1 MTYGVLPEG
10 FNRKPLSVI
19 LAEIEADMVTE
30 FGSQVI
36 QTSQSPFGQVN
47 GVMAELVDRLWKF
60 AQDTYQSY
68 DVNQSEGMRLEQL
81 ARLRLLRRAAGET
94 DAELRRAT
102 TNEGRAQVDVPDIER
117 ALLGIEGVTYAK
129 VFLNSDVDMDANLL
143 PPSSICAAVLGG
155 DENEIAAA
163 LRRFVVPGIS
173 TYGNTPVSTV
183 ADGRCRSLTILRPI
197 LVPVKL
203 TIQIR
208 TQRDNNGCP
217 PPSTTAVRDG
227 FLLDMTSVDSTKRL
241 INGDDLDYFRIR
253 SAVEARFPN
262 VEVIGFTGERDGIL
276 GPTNSP
282 VEIAFIEMATLA
294 TEDVLVNAV

>member
-1 MTYGVLPEG
+1 MAGYGVIPEG
-10 FNRKPLSVI
+10 FNRKPLGTI

-30 FGSQVI
+30 FGPQVV
-36 QTSQSPFGQVN
+36 QTSQSPFGQLN
-47 GVMAELVDRLWKF
+47 GVMAELIDRLWGV

-68 DVNQSEGMRLEQL
+68 DVNQAEKMRLEQL

-117 ALLGIEGVTYAK
+117 ALLGVEGVTYAK
-129 VFLNSDVDMDANLL
+129 VFLNSDVGMDANLL
-143 PPSSICAAVLGG
+143 PSSSICAAVLGG
-155 DENEIAAA
+155 DENELAAA

-173 TYGNTPVSTV
+173 TYGNTPVSTLD
-183 ADGRCRSLTILRPI
+183 DGRCRSLTILRPI

-217 PPSTTAVRDG
+217 PPSTVAVRDS
-227 FLLDMTSVDSTKRL
+227 FLLDMNVDGPKRL
-241 INGDDLDYFRIR
+241 INGDDLDYFRVR
-253 SAVEARFPN
+253 SAIEAQFPN
-262 VEVIGFTGERDGIL
+262 VEVLSFIGERDGIA

-282 VEIAFIEMATLA
+282 VDIAFIEMATLA
-294 TEDVLVNAV
+294 TADVTVNAV